1 MEPKRTQCTRILINS
16 DLFHSIFFLR
26 MEIRFRNY
34 KPRGAELQ
42 AQTAPVAA
50 TVSKAMGAKL
60 DETVKATIADDNDEL
75 VILPTDEAEDL
86 RRILDPR
93 LRILERQ
100 TQEAIVELIKQKMS
114 TEIGGAAAGEAAAG
128 AGGAAGSID

>member
-1 MEPKRTQCTRILINS
+1 
-16 DLFHSIFFLR
+16 
-26 MEIRFRNY
+26 
-34 KPRGAELQ
+34 
-42 AQTAPVAA
+42 
-50 TVSKAMGAKL
+50 MGAKL